1 MSDEVL
7 DKAETQAP
15 GQATAPAQPHV
26 DLLGDADESGLAVPV
41 SAKSAVQCDEPGD
54 AQRHFGQRLL
64 AARKALGWS
73 QAEMAGRL
81 RLHLRQVVA
90 LEEADLSAL
99 PEPAF
104 IRGYVRNYARLV
116 GLDELALLEDL
127 KDRTRVQGGEVAQEP
142 LEKDRAW
149 MVAPAEGS
157 LEWVRRWVMSH
168 RALVWIISAG
178 IVLLAVVGVVVT
190 RESGPGV
197 GSPLAPVQEGVQGEQ
212 APVAAVEPVGAPAI
226 GPEDLLV
233 ATDGQDVTPTAE
245 PAVAAPNLRLFFR
258 ERSWAEV
265 VQGDGQ
271 VVLSQLIEA
280 GGSRQFSGN
289 PPYQLLVGDANV
301 VSVHWRG
308 KKIDLKPHTSFE
320 DVARL
325 TLE

>member
-1 MSDEVL
+1 MSEEVL
-7 DKAETQAP
+7 DQADAQAS
-15 GQATAPAQPHV
+15 GQATGSAQPPV
-26 DLLGDADESGLAVPV
+26 DLLGDADESGLAPRVPANG
-41 SAKSAVQCDEPGD
+41 SSQSNEPIDE
-54 AQRHFGQRLL
+54 QRHFGQRLL
-64 AARKALGWS
+64 VARKALGWS

-127 KDRTRVQGGEVAQEP
+127 KARTSVQGGELAQEP
-142 LEKDRAW
+142 MDKDRAW

-178 IVLLAVVGVVVT
+178 IVLLAVLGVVVT
-190 RESGPGV
+190 REGSPGV
-197 GSPLAPVQEGVQGEQ
+197 GSALAPVQEGAQGEQ

-233 ATDGQDVTPTAE
+233 ATDGEDVTPAAETA
-245 PAVAAPNLRLFFR
+245 AAAPNLRLFFR

-271 VVLSQLIEA
+271 V
-280 GGSRQFSGN
+280 
-289 PPYQLLVGDANV
+289 
-301 VSVHWRG
+301 
-308 KKIDLKPHTSFE
+308 
-320 DVARL
+320 
-325 TLE
+325 